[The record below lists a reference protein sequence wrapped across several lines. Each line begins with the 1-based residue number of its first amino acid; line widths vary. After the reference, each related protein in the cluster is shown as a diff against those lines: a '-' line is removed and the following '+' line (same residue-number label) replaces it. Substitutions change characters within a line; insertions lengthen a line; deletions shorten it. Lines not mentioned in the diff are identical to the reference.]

1 MHTAV
6 FFCSFLRTE
15 SNIVR
20 GYYYGRRTIMKIYY
34 PSYEQNRKHILRH
47 TDFIESVVMNTPTCA
62 YTHQIYAIV
71 NGVVIKKHYRKTL
84 SSALKTQMRIIEGEK

>member
-1 MHTAV
+1 MYGKKA
-6 FFCSFLRTE
+6 E

-20 GYYYGRRTIMKIYY
+20 GYYYGRRTIMKPHY
-34 PSYEQNRKHILRH
+34 PSYEQNRKNILRH

-84 SSALKTQMRIIEGEK
+84 SSALKTQMRIIGGGDQWQH